1 MDNTILIVDGIET
14 NRRMLEKIL
23 IRKYDHVLIASSAED
38 ALKICQNRQ
47 VDLCLLDVNMPGMNG
62 FELADAF
69 KLDDATKNIHI
80 IFVSGLRNNRSNELK
95 GLGLG
100 AMDYIEKPIDREVLL
115 SKISTRLNAI
125 NQEKELRLTNQKL
138 KQQLTNSR
146 NLEQEL
152 LLSAA
157 VFNQG
162 SNAILITDENQK
174 IIRVNKAF
182 SDITGFSEAEVI
194 GQTPKILSSGKH
206 DKYFYQEMWR
216 SIQSTG
222 SWTGEIWNKR
232 KDGNVYPELQSI
244 SVLVDSDER
253 PNYYVA
259 IFSDLSQHKRQQAQI
274 EQLAHYDSLTQLANK
289 HLFNSL
295 LTKNIS
301 NNDSVVNHAALLFL
315 DVNDF
320 KKYNN
325 SLGHEFGDKLLL
337 ELSGILEKCANKRK
351 ALLSHFGGDKFVIW
365 LKTPNND
372 ARNSAEELIGSI
384 QAILDSPLRI
394 DGYEAIINCSIGIS
408 VYPDDGNKGSILIR
422 KAETAM
428 YQAKLSGSLN
438 HSFFQDEMAESA
450 RHRLQLENELRV
462 AIPNGHLKLYYQ
474 PQVDMK
480 SKKIIGA
487 EALLRW
493 HHDELGFVSPADFI
507 PVAEKSS
514 LIVALG
520 NDVITQACQQIREW
534 EQNGLFEH
542 LTSVSVNVSPLQ
554 FEYPLFMDNLKQ
566 AIELSDIN
574 PAHLVIELT
583 ETALVNDHRSVGDRL
598 NQIKEIGC
606 SISIDDFGTGYSS
619 LRYLSTFPVD
629 VLKIDKCFVDNV
641 STSKA
646 DLAVINAIVSMG
658 KMLDAK
664 IIVEGVESEHQLTTL
679 NSNNECSA
687 YQGYLFSPAVTADKF
702 KSLVSN
708 SNSSQR
714 RQAV

>member
-1 MDNTILIVDGIET
+1 MDNTILIVDDIET

-23 IRKYDHVLIASSAED
+23 TRRYDRVITASSAEE
-38 ALKICQNRQ
+38 ALKICQNWV
-47 VDLCLLDVNMPGMNG
+47 VDLCLLDINMPGMNG

-80 IFVSGLRNNRSNELK
+80 IFVTALRNSRSNELK

-100 AMDYIEKPIDREVLL
+100 AMDYIEKPVDRDVLL
-115 SKISTRLNAI
+115 SKVATHLESI
-125 NQEKELRLTNQKL
+125 NKENELRLKN
-138 KQQLTNSR
+138 QQLEQQIAHSQQ
-146 NLEQEL
+146 LEQEL

-174 IIRVNKAF
+174 VIRVNKAF

-216 SIQSTG
+216 SIHSTG

-232 KDGNVYPELQSI
+232 KNGNVYPELQSI
-244 SVLVDSDER
+244 SVLVDSEQQ
-253 PNYYVA
+253 PKHYVA
-259 IFSDLSQHKRQQAQI
+259 IFSDLSQHKQQQAQI
-274 EQLAHYDSLTQLANK
+274 EHLAHYDSLTQLANK

-295 LTKNIS
+295 LTKSIS
-301 NNDSVVNHAALLFL
+301 DSDSVIKQGALLFL
-315 DVNDF
+315 DIDDF

-325 SLGHEFGDKLLL
+325 SLGHDFGDKLLL
-337 ELSGILEKCANKRK
+337 ELRDILEKCASKQK
-351 ALLSHFGGDKFVIW
+351 ALLSHFGGDEFVIW

-372 ARNSAEELIGSI
+372 ARKCAEKLVGSI
-384 QAILDSPLRI
+384 QALLDSPIRI
-394 DGYEAIINCSIGIS
+394 DGYEAIIDCSIGIS
-408 VYPDDGNKGSILIR
+408 VYPDDSTKGSILIR
-422 KAETAM
+422 NAETAM
-428 YQAKLSGSLN
+428 YQAKSSGTLN
-438 HSFFQDEMAESA
+438 YSFFQNEMAESA
-450 RHRLQLENELRV
+450 RHSLQLENELRV
-462 AIPNGHLKLYYQ
+462 AIPNGHLELYYQ
-474 PQVDMK
+474 PQVEMT
-480 SKKIIGA
+480 SQKIIGA
-487 EALLRW
+487 EALVRW
-493 HHDELGFVSPADFI
+493 QHDELGFVSPADFI
-507 PVAEKSS
+507 PIAEKSS

-520 NDVITQACQQIREW
+520 NDVISQACQQIRQW

-542 LTSVSVNVSPLQ
+542 LVSVSVNVSPLQ
-554 FEYPLFMDNLKQ
+554 FENPSFIDNLKK
-566 AIELSDIN
+566 AIERSDID
-574 PAHLVIELT
+574 PSHLVIELT
-583 ETALVNDHRSVGDRL
+583 ETALVNDHRTVGERL
-598 NQIKEIGC
+598 NQIKKIGC

-679 NSNNECSA
+679 NNNNECSA

-702 KSLVSN
+702 KSLVFH
-708 SNSSQR
+708 SNSSDR